1 MDISCVFGNRFQ
13 PIILTHP
20 PPSFIPYVSSTTS
33 AAVPSESQFEHTNIS
48 TKYSQNSQVS
58 FKTRQN
64 DAILDI
70 QHSSDLGSAL
80 ARSGGILRVEDMNT
94 ILRHF
99 GKSQKLK
106 ELSQLFAWMQ
116 RTGKISFASYSSY
129 IKHMG
134 KSLNPVKALE
144 IYDGI
149 KDEATRNHVSV
160 CNSILSCLV
169 RSGKYDS
176 SIKLFHQMKRD
187 GLNPD
192 IVTYSTLLAGCSKI
206 RNGYSKALNLVQEL
220 KYNGL
225 IMDSVT
231 YGTLFNVCASNNQC
245 EEAEKYFKNM
255 KDEGHTPNVFHY
267 GSLINAYSAKGN
279 FEKADELIAT
289 MKDAGLVPNKVILTS
304 LLKVYVKGGLFDK
317 ARELLN
323 DLEALGHAQNE
334 IPYCILMDGLAK
346 AGHIQEAKSVFDEM
360 NEKHVKSDGYSYSI
374 MISAFCRSG
383 LLEEAKE
390 LVCQVEAKYKSYD
403 VVMLNTML
411 CAYCRVGE
419 MENVMKMLKRMDE
432 LAITPDWNTFHILI
446 KYFCKEKIY
455 MLAYQTLEDM
465 HRKGHQPE
473 EELCSSLIFHLGRTG
488 AHSQAFSIYNMLRYG
503 KRTMCKTLHE
513 KILHILIDGKL
524 LKDAY
529 VVVKDNAR
537 SIRRPTIKKFAA
549 SFIKFGNINLIND
562 VMKAIHSSGYK
573 IDQGLFEMAISR
585 YIDQPEKK
593 DLLLQLLQWMPG
605 QGYVV
610 DSSTRNLLLRNS
622 KLFGPQ
628 LIAEALSKQHIS
640 SKAPR
645 SDEMKD
651 K

>member
-1 MDISCVFGNRFQ
+1 MSCVFGTNRFH
-13 PIILTHP
+13 PIILTNP
-20 PPSFIPYVSSTTS
+20 LPSFIPRVSSTTS
-33 AAVPSESQFEHTNIS
+33 AAVHLGPTNIS
-48 TKYSQNSQVS
+48 TQKSSLS
-58 FKTRQN
+58 FKTRRN

-80 ARSGGILRVEDMNT
+80 ARSGGILRVEDLNT

-116 RTGKISFASYSSY
+116 RTRKISFASYSSY

-134 KSLNPVKALE
+134 KSLDPVKALE
-144 IYDGI
+144 IYDSI
-149 KDEATRNHVSV
+149 TDESTRNHVSV
-160 CNSILSCLV
+160 CNSVLSCLV

-176 SIKLFHQMKRD
+176 SVKLFHQMKRD
-187 GLNPD
+187 GLSPD

-206 RNGYSKALNLVQEL
+206 QNGYSKALDLVQEL

-225 IMDSVT
+225 VMDSIT
-231 YGTLFNVCASNNQC
+231 YGTLLDVCASNNQC
-245 EEAEKYFKNM
+245 EEAEKYFELM

-267 GSLINAYSAKGN
+267 GSLINAYSVKGN
-279 FEKADELIAT
+279 YKKADELIVN
-289 MKDAGLVPNKVILTS
+289 MKDVGLVPNKVILTS

-323 DLEALGHAQNE
+323 DLDAAGHAQNE

-346 AGHIQEAKSVFDEM
+346 AGQIQEAKSVFDEM
-360 NEKHVKSDGYSYSI
+360 NEKNVKSDGYSYSI
-374 MISAFCRSG
+374 MISSFCRSG

-390 LVCQVEAKYKSYD
+390 LVLQVDAKYKSYD
-403 VVMLNTML
+403 VVLLNTML

-419 MENVMKMLKRMDE
+419 MENVMIMLRRMDE
-432 LAITPDWNTFHILI
+432 LAITPDRNTFHILV

-465 HRKGHQPE
+465 HKKGHQPE
-473 EELCSSLIFHLGRTG
+473 EELCSSLIFHLGKTG
-488 AHSQAFSIYNMLRYG
+488 AHSQAFSVYNMLRYG
-503 KRTMCKTLHE
+503 KRSVCKTLHG
-513 KILHILIDGKL
+513 KILHILIDGRL

-529 VVVKDNAR
+529 LVVKDNAR
-537 SIRRPTIKKFAA
+537 SIPRSTLKKFAA
-549 SFIKFGNINLIND
+549 SFMKFGNINLIND
-562 VMKAIHSSGYK
+562 VIKALHSSGHK

-593 DLLLQLLQWMPG
+593 DLLLQLLQWMPDK
-605 QGYVV
+605 GYFV
-610 DSSTRNLLLRNS
+610 DSSTRNLLLKNS
-622 KLFGPQ
+622 KLFGAQ
-628 LIAEALSKQHIS
+628 QIAETLSRQHIS

-645 SDEMKD
+645 SHEMKD
-651 K
+651 NLS

>member
-192 IVTYSTLLAGCSKI
+192 IVTYST
-206 RNGYSKALNLVQEL
+206 
-220 KYNGL
+220 
-225 IMDSVT
+225 
-231 YGTLFNVCASNNQC
+231 
-245 EEAEKYFKNM
+245 
-255 KDEGHTPNVFHY
+255 
-267 GSLINAYSAKGN
+267 
-279 FEKADELIAT
+279 
-289 MKDAGLVPNKVILTS
+289 VILTS

-573 IDQGLFEMAISR
+573 IDQGLFEMAISW

>member
-1 MDISCVFGNRFQ
+1 MDILSSSSCVFGNRFQ

-20 PPSFIPYVSSTTS
+20 PLSFIPYVSSTTS
-33 AAVPSESQFEHTNIS
+33 AAVPTDSHTN
-48 TKYSQNSQVS
+48 VS

-70 QHSSDLGSAL
+70 QHSSHLGSAL
-80 ARSGGILRVEDMNT
+80 VRSGGILRVEDLNT
-94 ILRHF
+94 ILRRF
-99 GKSQKLK
+99 GQSQKLK
-106 ELSQLFAWMQ
+106 ELSELFAWMH

-134 KSLNPVKALE
+134 KSLSPVKALE
-144 IYDGI
+144 IYDSI
-149 KDEATRNHVSV
+149 KDESTRNHVSV
-160 CNSILSCLV
+160 CNSVLSCLV

-176 SIKLFHQMKRD
+176 SFKLFHQMKRN
-187 GLNPD
+187 GLDPD

-206 RNGYSKALNLVQEL
+206 RNGYSKALDLVQEL

-231 YGTLFNVCASNNQC
+231 YGILLNVCASNNQC
-245 EEAEKYFKNM
+245 EEAEKYFKKM
-255 KDEGHTPNVFHY
+255 KDEGHTPNIFHY

-279 FEKADELIAT
+279 FKKADELIVN

-346 AGHIQEAKSVFDEM
+346 SGQIQEAKSVFDEM
-360 NEKHVKSDGYSYSI
+360 NEKNVKSDGYSYSI

-403 VVMLNTML
+403 VIMLNTML

-513 KILHILIDGKL
+513 KILHILMDGKL

-529 VVVKDNAR
+529 VVVKVCLIYFRWKRYVFVSSLLLLLLYVQDNAK
-537 SIRRPTIKKFAA
+537 SIPRPTIKKFAA
-549 SFIKFGNINLIND
+549 SFLKLGNINLIND
-562 VMKAIHSSGYK
+562 VMKSIHSSGYK
-573 IDQGLFEMAISR
+573 IDQVMLICT
-585 YIDQPEKK
+585 D
-593 DLLLQLLQWMPG
+593 
-605 QGYVV
+605 
-610 DSSTRNLLLRNS
+610 S
-622 KLFGPQ
+622 KLNMQPTKRLYKWSGSGAWMLYTLGSEELNSEIPVVMLLF
-628 LIAEALSKQHIS
+628 
-640 SKAPR
+640 
-645 SDEMKD
+645 
-651 K
+651 